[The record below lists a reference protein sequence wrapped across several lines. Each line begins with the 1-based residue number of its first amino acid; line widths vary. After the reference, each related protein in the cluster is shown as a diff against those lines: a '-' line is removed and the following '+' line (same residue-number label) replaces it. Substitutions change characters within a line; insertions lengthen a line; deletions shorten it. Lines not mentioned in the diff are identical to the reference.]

1 MARFNTA
8 RALFEKLGFDDKK
21 SDPGSNKGVEKSL
34 SGRSSR
40 VGSESSRHSH
50 YSSRSPSPL
59 STERHQSAPGI
70 RTGRSPSPSA
80 TPASDRNRGSSVDAL
95 RSTRTER
102 KPPPTN
108 GHEHKMETVQVQVV
122 NKVAMPPSKPEPP
135 AKTDK
140 ARISSKE
147 LIEKQKNWIQ
157 HFKGSSKPAQVQ
169 VQQSKPALNQEAI
182 NRINSEKKGPSPL
195 PANSPISNEKE
206 KEAWVK
212 ERAGLLSGWMASP
225 AVPLPVSPTP
235 PANNVSE
242 SSKESSYFLSARQ
255 RFEAQTKLTERVT
268 TTTTSISSTTTTSS
282 NRILNQSADNLN
294 ESFEIRSNSSNSS
307 QSVRTVELNETTSLN
322 KSFRSTTSAET
333 PIPSVELDKE
343 EEEDCSRKNGV
354 SGSDLLST
362 DSGIVV
368 LAVENVTTEKV
379 IEEALDRIDC
389 ENPVSPPPA
398 SVPAGQVSSSH
409 QSEKAAS
416 LNSSL
421 QENEEVFYDNS
432 VTSARFDEWQLR
444 TPTQLDDSPVFK
456 SATLDFDALV
466 SDGDEAKQL
475 EPDDEE
481 LFRTSSEM
489 SETDLSPLSS
499 PPPEFCKEPVSP
511 APPPSTY
518 LFIYFFFF
526 IQRINF
532 FGFFNC
538 SSHRSNEQC

>member
-1 MARFNTA
+1 
-8 RALFEKLGFDDKK
+8 
-21 SDPGSNKGVEKSL
+21 
-34 SGRSSR
+34 
-40 VGSESSRHSH
+40 
-50 YSSRSPSPL
+50 
-59 STERHQSAPGI
+59 
-70 RTGRSPSPSA
+70 
-80 TPASDRNRGSSVDAL
+80 
-95 RSTRTER
+95 
-102 KPPPTN
+102 
-108 GHEHKMETVQVQVV
+108 
-122 NKVAMPPSKPEPP
+122 
-135 AKTDK
+135 
-140 ARISSKE
+140 
-147 LIEKQKNWIQ
+147 
-157 HFKGSSKPAQVQ
+157 
-169 VQQSKPALNQEAI
+169 
-182 NRINSEKKGPSPL
+182 
-195 PANSPISNEKE
+195 
-206 KEAWVK
+206 
-212 ERAGLLSGWMASP
+212 
-225 AVPLPVSPTP
+225 
-235 PANNVSE
+235 
-242 SSKESSYFLSARQ
+242 
-255 RFEAQTKLTERVT
+255 
-268 TTTTSISSTTTTSS
+268 
-282 NRILNQSADNLN
+282 
-294 ESFEIRSNSSNSS
+294 
-307 QSVRTVELNETTSLN
+307 VELNETTSLN

-343 EEEDCSRKNGV
+343 EEDCSRKNGV
-354 SGSDLLST
+354 GGSDLLST

>member
-1 MARFNTA
+1 MRTESQLARFNTA
-8 RALFEKLGFDDKK
+8 RALFEKLGFEDKK
-21 SDPGSNKGVEKSL
+21 DASKGGVTLEKSL

-59 STERHQSAPGI
+59 STEQRHQSAPGI
-70 RTGRSPSPSA
+70 RTGRSPSPNT
-80 TPASDRNRGSSVDAL
+80 TPVSDRNRGSSVDAL
-95 RSTRTER
+95 RSARTER
-102 KPPPTN
+102 KLPTN

-122 NKVAMPPSKPEPP
+122 NKVATPPSKPEPP

-157 HFKGSSKPAQVQ
+157 HFKGSSKPTVQ
-169 VQQSKPALNQEAI
+169 VQSKPNLNQEAI

-206 KEAWVK
+206 AWVK

-225 AVPLPVSPTP
+225 AVPSPAVPLPVSPTP
-235 PANNVSE
+235 PANNVTE

-268 TTTTSISSTTTTSS
+268 SITTSSTTTTSS
-282 NRILNQSADNLN
+282 NRIINQSVDNLN

-307 QSVRTVELNETTSLN
+307 HSVRTVELNETSSLN
-322 KSFRSTTSAET
+322 KSFRSTSNET
-333 PIPSVELDKE
+333 PIPSVEQLEKE
-343 EEEDCSRKNGV
+343 DDSSSKNGSRG

-368 LAVENVTTEKV
+368 LPVENVTTEKV

-389 ENPVSPPPA
+389 EKSISPPP
-398 SVPAGQVSSSH
+398 VPAGQVS
-409 QSEKAAS
+409 QSEKAAVS
-416 LNSSL
+416 LNISL

-444 TPTQLDDSPVFK
+444 TPTQLDDSPIFK

-499 PPPEFCKEPVSP
+499 PPPEFSKDAISP

-518 LFIYFFFF
+518 KSLSFIRFDLILFSIF
-526 IQRINF
+526 I
-532 FGFFNC
+532 

>member
-1 MARFNTA
+1 MRTESQLARFNTA

-21 SDPGSNKGVEKSL
+21 DPCKGVTVEKSQ

-59 STERHQSAPGI
+59 ATERHQSAPGI
-70 RTGRSPSPSA
+70 RSGRSPSPNNAPVS
-80 TPASDRNRGSSVDAL
+80 NRGSSVDAL

-102 KPPPTN
+102 KPTN
-108 GHEHKMETVQVQVV
+108 GYEPKMETIQVQVV
-122 NKVAMPPSKPEPP
+122 NKLNPPSSKPEPP

-157 HFKGSSKPAQVQ
+157 HFKGSSKATGQVQ
-169 VQQSKPALNQEAI
+169 NKPALNPEAI
-182 NRINSEKKGPSPL
+182 NRINSEKKGPPSTHSPV
-195 PANSPISNEKE
+195 NNEKE
-206 KEAWVK
+206 KEAWAK

-225 AVPLPVSPTP
+225 AVPVSP
-235 PANNVSE
+235 PANKE

-268 TTTTSISSTTTTSS
+268 TTTITTS
-282 NRILNQSADNLN
+282 NRINQSVDNLN
-294 ESFEIRSNSSNSS
+294 ESFETRSNISSS
-307 QSVRTVELNETTSLN
+307 SVRTVELNETASLN
-322 KSFRSTTSAET
+322 KSFRSASSETSV
-333 PIPSVELDKE
+333 PCELDKE
-343 EEEDCSRKNGV
+343 DSSSKN
-354 SGSDLLST
+354 GSDLLST

-368 LAVENVTTEKV
+368 LPVENVPATTETL
-379 IEEALDRIDC
+379 IEEALDHIDC
-389 ENPVSPPPA
+389 EKPISPSPTPPA
-398 SVPAGQVSSSH
+398 MVTTPAEQGVSH
-409 QSEKAAS
+409 PEKMVS
-416 LNSSL
+416 LNNSL

-456 SATLDFDALV
+456 SAALDFDALI

-499 PPPEFCKEPVSP
+499 PPPEFCKDEASP
-511 APPPSTY
+511 APPSTC
-518 LFIYFFFF
+518 F
-526 IQRINF
+526 
-532 FGFFNC
+532 
-538 SSHRSNEQC
+538 